1 MVVGTFRLSTGRKT
15 AVEEGTCMTLQR
27 DRIRQKL
34 EMEMGLI
41 LNRKSE
47 CESAVELLDTR
58 TEKDQRLHPLH
69 DAVNLSFLRSFPDG
83 SYSKESAYNAGDE
96 GLIPGSGRSPG

>member
-1 MVVGTFRLSTGRKT
+1 MFSKMVVGTFRLSTGRKT

-69 DAVNLSFLRSFPDG
+69 DAVNLCHF
-83 SYSKESAYNAGDE
+83 
-96 GLIPGSGRSPG
+96 SGASLTAHIVKNLPTMQETRV

>member
-1 MVVGTFRLSTGRKT
+1 MPKIMLSKMVIRIFRLSTGRKT
-15 AVEEGTCMTLQR
+15 AVEEGSCVTLQR

-41 LNRKSE
+41 LNRKSK

-58 TEKDQRLHPLH
+58 T
-69 DAVNLSFLRSFPDG
+69 
-83 SYSKESAYNAGDE
+83 
-96 GLIPGSGRSPG
+96 